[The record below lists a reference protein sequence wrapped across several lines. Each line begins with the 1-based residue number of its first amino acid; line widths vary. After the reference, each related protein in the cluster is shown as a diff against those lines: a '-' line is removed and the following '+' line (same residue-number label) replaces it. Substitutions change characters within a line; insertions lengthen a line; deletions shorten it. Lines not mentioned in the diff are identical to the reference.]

1 MKKLFIAMLVVVA
14 VVTFADEYTKKA
26 ASIMGE
32 EFTLDRY
39 FAATNKLYIEA
50 EGFRADAVYK
60 YEAAA
65 LAKQQRLLLKK
76 QEELIVVQIE
86 LAKEQLKAARNA
98 NKVGEKRKNSHD
110 CPEKDN
116 RTDESNRQE
125 KSK

>member
-1 MKKLFIAMLVVVA
+1 MKKIVIATIALTLTLTA
-14 VVTFADEYTKKA
+14 FADEYARLA
-26 ASIMGE
+26 AHAVKQ
-32 EFTLDRY
+32 EFRGADKDW
-39 FAATNKLYIEA
+39 FNA
-50 EGFRADAVYK
+50 ERFRADLVYK

-76 QEELIVVQIE
+76 QEELIDVQIE
-86 LAKEQLKAARNA
+86 LAKEQLKVARNA

-116 RTDESNRQE
+116 RTDESNRQK